1 MVIASIIFT
10 CAHRTSSA
18 SLSGNFVRAVR
29 LCTFHRRVR
38 LLKKGS
44 MLPAS
49 NDNFVE
55 LAAGKGAILSAPS
68 QLRGLASKPAVAQQQ
83 QDAGHTALQYPSG
96 RPFQHLAGL
105 ERACEDPSPF
115 IRQ

>member
-1 MVIASIIFT
+1 
-10 CAHRTSSA
+10 
-18 SLSGNFVRAVR
+18 
-29 LCTFHRRVR
+29 
-38 LLKKGS
+38 

-55 LAAGKGAILSAPS
+55 LAAGKGAILSVPS

-96 RPFQHLAGL
+96 RSFQHLAGL

-115 IRQ
+115 IRQYYSSVVGNTTLSHL

>member
-1 MVIASIIFT
+1 MVIASPVLIELHQLRFPAI
-10 CAHRTSSA
+10 
-18 SLSGNFVRAVR
+18 FVRAVR

-55 LAAGKGAILSAPS
+55 LTAEKGAILSAPS

-96 RPFQHLAGL
+96 RSFQHLAGL
-105 ERACEDPSPF
+105 ERACKDPSPF

>member
-1 MVIASIIFT
+1 
-10 CAHRTSSA
+10 
-18 SLSGNFVRAVR
+18 
-29 LCTFHRRVR
+29 
-38 LLKKGS
+38 

-49 NDNFVE
+49 NDNFIE

-83 QDAGHTALQYPSG
+83 QDAGHTAYPSG
-96 RPFQHLAGL
+96 RSFQHLAGL
-105 ERACEDPSPF
+105 KRACQGSSPF